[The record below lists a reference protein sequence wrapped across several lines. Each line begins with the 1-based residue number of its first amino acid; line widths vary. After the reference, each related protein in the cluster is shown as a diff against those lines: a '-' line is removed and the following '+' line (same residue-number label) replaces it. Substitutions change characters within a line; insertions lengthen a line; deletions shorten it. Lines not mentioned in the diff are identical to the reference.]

1 MYQEHREEVILFI
14 RNTVRSS
21 YVSGTQGT
29 CHLMYLEQVRC
40 SYVSGTQGSGHLIN
54 QEHSL
59 LCIRNTRNSS
69 SYVSVTQ

>member
-1 MYQEHREEVILFI
+1 MYQEHREVVILLI
-14 RNTVRSS
+14 RNTVF